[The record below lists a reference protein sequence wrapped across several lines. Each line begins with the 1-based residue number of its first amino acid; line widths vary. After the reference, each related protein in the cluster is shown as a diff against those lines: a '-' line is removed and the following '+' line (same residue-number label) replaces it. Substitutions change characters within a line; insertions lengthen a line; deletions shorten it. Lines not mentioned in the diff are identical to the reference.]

1 MSVKER
7 INRWISVLM
16 CLCMLVQY
24 GPVTAFAQEDLT
36 QHQTGWEEN
45 CQQEET
51 VSAPAAMADVP
62 EEPEQAESEQISV
75 TVTVQDI
82 PDVDLPDNEELF
94 RYFAERELYG
104 YDMATYGTA
113 AREKLN
119 PIEQQIYDIL
129 KAQIEAVAGNGGNTS
144 FAIADLSG
152 ISGLKTTW
160 TNAELGVSSIEDTKE
175 VKALFTSQFSLKA
188 VNSALLQDCPFDL
201 YWYDKTGGV
210 KMQYSMG
217 LSGSS
222 GIWRKV
228 TIENLQLSFAV
239 SEDYDA
245 GTYRVTSDVAKV
257 ALARKNAQATV
268 NANAGKTDYEK
279 LCAYKEYI
287 CAQTAYDHDAADDN
301 TTPYGNPWQLIS
313 VFDDDSGTNVVC
325 EGYSKAFLYLCD
337 LTEFQSEVSCYAV
350 SGAMNGGG
358 HMWNIVTVEGK
369 NYMVDVTNSDTGTV
383 GQNGGLFLVGGAGSA
398 ENGYTFL
405 RIEFRYNADTKA
417 MWGTGADS
425 ILTLAGTDYTLAEP
439 AACDHTGGTATCRKQ
454 AVCERCGSAYGGLTD
469 HDRVNGICTVCG
481 DACAH
486 SVFENGVCSA
496 CGMIGGVCGDNLLWT
511 LDDEGMLII
520 SGTGDMEGS
529 SSDCMPWYNQKDNIT
544 AVIVEEGVTSIGS
557 KAFHEC
563 NNLNA
568 VSLPNSVSGIGWR
581 AFYGCESLSSISLP
595 DGVTN
600 ISNYAFYGCSGLT
613 SVVMSDSVTSIGDS
627 AFSGCI
633 SLNNVILSENL
644 NNIGEY
650 AFYGC
655 NSLCNIALPEGITKI
670 AYATFRGCSNLVSVD
685 IPESVTDIG
694 ESAFASCSKLSD
706 VVLPEGIT
714 TINSYVFSDCQSL
727 RSIKL
732 PESLVSIDTYAFNNC
747 DSLKSITLPK
757 GFSVIRQYAF
767 NSSGLRCITLPE
779 ELTIEQYALY
789 QCPLSHVLC
798 LGTSSS
804 TLITLGNTCLTKAK
818 WHYEAEGTE
827 VRQVKNCENTGLF
840 CTICNY
846 FVTTEKSTSGEHTYS
861 DITDISCNDCDFI
874 QKLKGISVVTYPS
887 KREYNIYKEEL
898 DVSDG
903 IIRLEYD
910 DGAKVSLNMTAD
922 MLPGFDNTR
931 LGNQFLNISYGGYFK
946 SFQIKIV
953 PGTPDA
959 LQIAAPANKTTYM
972 VNETLDQTGLKL
984 TATYNGY
991 GTIDLPL
998 SYVSVGTPDMK
1009 TSGTKAVTL
1018 TVGGASVSYDIVICS
1033 MCQMEM
1039 DASTYPESMHNYAS
1053 NTDETKTFS
1062 VPSAY
1067 QLTLTFSAET
1077 ATETESDY
1085 IYLYDGQD
1093 NQIAVYSGSQ
1103 ASGKIVIIPGDTV
1116 KVRLTSDDAIN
1127 KYGYSFTSIIATMPE
1142 HAFGEWII
1150 TKAASC
1156 KEEGIQTH
1164 TCQDKNCGY
1173 TETMTIPRSEHTE
1186 VTDPEVPS
1194 TCTETGLTEGK
1205 HCSACG
1211 EVLIAQEVVPVEGHT
1226 EIIDAAV
1233 APDCKNTGLTE
1244 GKYCSTC
1251 GEVLTAQ
1258 EMVPAKG
1265 HTEVIDAAVAPD
1277 CVNAGLTEGSHCSVC
1292 GEILVEQTEV
1302 EATGVHCYVDG
1313 VCKFCNRP
1321 EPMRGDLN
1329 EDGGITDLDAV
1340 NLLWSVSFP
1349 DQFSPG
1355 AHADVDGSGKVDIA
1369 DAVYLIWHTLFPDI
1383 YVIQ

>member
-144 FAIADLSG
+144 FVIDDLSG
-152 ISGLKTTW
+152 ISGLKITW
-160 TNAELGVSSIEDTKE
+160 TNTELGVSSIEDTKE

-188 VNSALLQDCPFDL
+188 INSALLQDCPFDL
-201 YWYDKTGGV
+201 YWYDKTVGV
-210 KMQYSMG
+210 KIQYSMG

-228 TIENLQLSFAV
+228 TVENLQLSFAV

-425 ILTLAGTDYTLAEP
+425 ILTLAVKDYTP
-439 AACDHTGGTATCRKQ
+439 G
-454 AVCERCGSAYGGLTD
+454 
-469 HDRVNGICTVCG
+469 
-481 DACAH
+481 
-486 SVFENGVCSA
+486 
-496 CGMIGGVCGDNLLWT
+496 
-511 LDDEGMLII
+511 
-520 SGTGDMEGS
+520 
-529 SSDCMPWYNQKDNIT
+529 
-544 AVIVEEGVTSIGS
+544 
-557 KAFHEC
+557 
-563 NNLNA
+563 
-568 VSLPNSVSGIGWR
+568 
-581 AFYGCESLSSISLP
+581 
-595 DGVTN
+595 
-600 ISNYAFYGCSGLT
+600 GCSG
-613 SVVMSDSVTSIGDS
+613 G
-627 AFSGCI
+627 
-633 SLNNVILSENL
+633 
-644 NNIGEY
+644 
-650 AFYGC
+650 
-655 NSLCNIALPEGITKI
+655 
-670 AYATFRGCSNLVSVD
+670 
-685 IPESVTDIG
+685 
-694 ESAFASCSKLSD
+694 
-706 VVLPEGIT
+706 
-714 TINSYVFSDCQSL
+714 
-727 RSIKL
+727 
-732 PESLVSIDTYAFNNC
+732 
-747 DSLKSITLPK
+747 
-757 GFSVIRQYAF
+757 
-767 NSSGLRCITLPE
+767 
-779 ELTIEQYALY
+779 
-789 QCPLSHVLC
+789 
-798 LGTSSS
+798 
-804 TLITLGNTCLTKAK
+804 
-818 WHYEAEGTE
+818 
-827 VRQVKNCENTGLF
+827 
-840 CTICNY
+840 
-846 FVTTEKSTSGEHTYS
+846 
-861 DITDISCNDCDFI
+861 
-874 QKLKGISVVTYPS
+874 
-887 KREYNIYKEEL
+887 
-898 DVSDG
+898 
-903 IIRLEYD
+903 
-910 DGAKVSLNMTAD
+910 
-922 MLPGFDNTR
+922 
-931 LGNQFLNISYGGYFK
+931 
-946 SFQIKIV
+946 
-953 PGTPDA
+953 
-959 LQIAAPANKTTYM
+959 
-972 VNETLDQTGLKL
+972 
-984 TATYNGY
+984 
-991 GTIDLPL
+991 
-998 SYVSVGTPDMK
+998 
-1009 TSGTKAVTL
+1009 
-1018 TVGGASVSYDIVICS
+1018 
-1033 MCQMEM
+1033 
-1039 DASTYPESMHNYAS
+1039 
-1053 NTDETKTFS
+1053 
-1062 VPSAY
+1062 
-1067 QLTLTFSAET
+1067 
-1077 ATETESDY
+1077 
-1085 IYLYDGQD
+1085 
-1093 NQIAVYSGSQ
+1093 
-1103 ASGKIVIIPGDTV
+1103 
-1116 KVRLTSDDAIN
+1116 
-1127 KYGYSFTSIIATMPE
+1127 
-1142 HAFGEWII
+1142 
-1150 TKAASC
+1150 
-1156 KEEGIQTH
+1156 
-1164 TCQDKNCGY
+1164 
-1173 TETMTIPRSEHTE
+1173 HTE
-1186 VTDPEVPS
+1186 VIDEAVAA
-1194 TCTETGLTEGK
+1194 TCTTPGLTEGR
-1205 HCSACG
+1205 HCADCGEVLVAQEVVPAKGHTEVVDQGKNAPCTENGLTEGRHCADCG
-1211 EVLIAQEVVPVEGHT
+1211 EVLIAQE
-1226 EIIDAAV
+1226 
-1233 APDCKNTGLTE
+1233 
-1244 GKYCSTC
+1244 
-1251 GEVLTAQ
+1251 
-1258 EMVPAKG
+1258 MVSAKG

-1277 CVNAGLTEGSHCSVC
+1277 CANAGLTEGSHCSVC

-1340 NLLWSVSFP
+1340 NLLWSVLFP
-1349 DQFSPG
+1349 DQFSAGP
-1355 AHADVDGSGKVDIA
+1355 HADVDGNGKVDIA